1 MLLPNVRRTLI
12 ARFWVLPVK
21 YSRKSAL
28 QHLLE
33 WMKKQCGEKLK
44 VCELPTCN
52 MRIAGLQY
60 ANG

>member
-1 MLLPNVRRTLI
+1 MLLLNVRRTLI
-12 ARFWVLPVK
+12 ARFWILPIK
-21 YSRKSAL
+21 YSIKLAL
-28 QHLLE
+28 QHILE
-33 WMKKQCGEKLK
+33 GVKKQCGEKLK

>member
-12 ARFWVLPVK
+12 ARFWILPVK
-21 YSRKSAL
+21 YSIKSAL
-28 QHLLE
+28 QYLLE
-33 WMKKQCGEKLK
+33 GVKKQCGEKLK

-52 MRIAGLQY
+52 MRIACLQY

>member
-1 MLLPNVRRTLI
+1 MLLLNVRRTLI
-12 ARFWVLPVK
+12 ARFWILPVK
-21 YSRKSAL
+21 YSRKSVL

-60 ANG
+60 VNG

>member
-1 MLLPNVRRTLI
+1 MLLLNVRRTLI
-12 ARFWVLPVK
+12 VRFWILPVK

-52 MRIAGLQY
+52 M
-60 ANG
+60 

>member
-1 MLLPNVRRTLI
+1 MLLLNVRRTLI
-12 ARFWVLPVK
+12 ARLGILLVK

-28 QHLLE
+28 QHLLK

-52 MRIAGLQY
+52 MRIAGWQY

>member
-1 MLLPNVRRTLI
+1 MLLLNVRRTLI
-12 ARFWVLPVK
+12 ACFWILLVK

-28 QHLLE
+28 QHLLNVL
-33 WMKKQCGEKLK
+33 KKQCGEKLK